1 MIPSLIEAALR
12 SVLVAFAVWVGLQ
25 TFRVRNVLA
34 QKAAWGLVLAAAVF
48 MPMLLPL
55 AARLPGFPARATLIL
70 PAHPM
75 SLFAALLPA
84 RESVASALPASP
96 LPASLASA
104 DASPMSAAHARF
116 PCATSNAKHPFS
128 SAKTTS
134 RLLIATPRRQCP
146 VRISLRRQCSRP
158 PHPLRAN
165 LFPWSRWHGCFISP
179 SLLRLSPECSTA

>member
-12 SVLVAFAVWVGLQ
+12 SVLVAFAVWAGLQ

-70 PAHPM
+70 PAHPL

-84 RESVASALPASP
+84 RESVARPLAASP
-96 LPASLASA
+96 LPAPLAS
-104 DASPMSAAHARF
+104 
-116 PCATSNAKHPFS
+116 S
-128 SAKTTS
+128 SA
-134 RLLIATPRRQCP
+134 P
-146 VRISLRRQCSRP
+146 V
-158 PHPLRAN
+158 
-165 LFPWSRWHGCFISP
+165 
-179 SLLRLSPECSTA
+179 